1 MTVRWTVDID
11 DELKAE
17 IDRLRKERGVSMK
30 VIVNEAMRL
39 GLDEVE
45 KEKKAPQAPGRSS
58 K

>member
-1 MTVRWTVDID
+1 LTVRWTVDID
-11 DELKAE
+11 DDLKAE

-45 KEKKAPQAPGRSS
+45 KEQKAQQALRRSG